1 MSTSISVV
9 ENSPTFSGNIRSRLK
24 DRTLLF
30 RYLAEINLIF
40 GAWYLH
46 WRITHSINFAALWL
60 SIPLLIAE
68 IYSYFG
74 GVMFLIGLWRP
85 IVRQVK
91 SIDRLTPPLPRSEWP
106 TVDVF
111 ITCYNEPVE
120 IVEQT
125 TRAALAIDYPPTK
138 LCVYVLDD
146 GNSPAIRAMIEQ
158 LGLEDLQSAKLQ
170 QEAERI
176 DTERSQLVARLQQ
189 LKNLAPEIPKAE
201 QFLQSFQLQV
211 NTDSNALGQ
220 VLSWFE
226 QLKPPSISQMTWIEC
241 QTALAEGF
249 GNAVDHAHRELP
261 PETPIDIEVA
271 IFSQAIEIRVWDSGS
286 AFDFEQQLQQLSDEP
301 DEIDEL
307 TERGRGLKIM
317 QQISDYLSHTR
328 TSDNRN
334 CLLIVKSYSP
344 VSASDGTETINAVTG
359 YLQSFQKLILL
370 VNPNYRKVSDCLTSE
385 RRSLEKA
392 IYQKELE
399 LSELVRCRYIA
410 RPKPEGKPHHAKAGN
425 INYAIFSGETSGD
438 FIVTLDADH
447 IPKPEFIKRVLPY
460 FYTYNLNTGKYESS
474 QIAFVQ
480 TPQAF
485 YNIPPGDPFGH
496 QAHLFYGPIQQ
507 GKDGMNSAFYTGTNA
522 VLRREA
528 LISVGLQNFSDE
540 FAKDEKRLDEFE
552 LVGGVSS
559 NSITEDMNTA
569 MRLHS
574 AGWKSVYHD
583 EELAEGLAPNDLSS
597 TLKQRLRWAQGTIQV
612 LLRENP
618 FTKPGLS
625 FWQQLQYFQT
635 MYSYFSGFFTVVWIA
650 CPIIYFFTGIIPVRS
665 YGPDFALHFIPAFI
679 LNRLTFIAASW
690 GIPAGELWRSEQ
702 YAIALFPLFIQAV
715 WSVFTGRP
723 IKFQVTPKQRQ
734 SGVYLRLVWPQLTVC
749 ALTILGIAWCIC
761 RFLIGDLE
769 NPWLYLLNGAWAIYN
784 LSLLGVIIKA
794 ALWQPKG
801 LNS

>member
-1 MSTSISVV
+1 MTISPSISVV

-74 GVMFLIGLWRP
+74 GVMFLLGLWRP
-85 IVRQVK
+85 IVRRVK
-91 SIDRLTPPLPRSEWP
+91 SLNQMTPPLPRSEWP
-106 TVDVF
+106 SVDVF

-120 IVEQT
+120 IVQET
-125 TRAALAIDYPPTK
+125 TRAALAMDYPTTK

-146 GNSPAIRAMIEQ
+146 GNSPELRAMTER
-158 LGLEDLQSAKLQ
+158 LGLDDLQSPLLQ

-176 DTERSQLVARLQQ
+176 NKERSQLVTRLRQ
-189 LKNLAPEIPKAE
+189 LENLTPEVPKAE
-201 QFLQSFQLQV
+201 ELLQSFQLQV
-211 NTDSNALGQ
+211 HTQPKDLSE

-226 QLKPPSISQMTWIEC
+226 TLRQPSIPPKVWIEC
-241 QTALAEGF
+241 QTVLAEGF
-249 GNAVDHAHRELP
+249 DNAVRHAHKGLS
-261 PETPIDIEVA
+261 PETPIDIEA
-271 IFSQAIEIRVWDSGS
+271 TIFTQSIELRIWDYGRD
-286 AFDFEQQLQQLSDEP
+286 FDFEGHLQQLP
-301 DEIDEL
+301 DEVDEMA
-307 TERGRGLKIM
+307 EGGRGVGIM
-317 QQISDYLSHTR
+317 QRIADYLSYTR
-328 TSDNRN
+328 TPDNRN
-334 CLLIVKSYSP
+334 CLLIIKSYSK
-344 VSASDGTETINAVTG
+344 VTDSNTTGRLEAVIG
-359 YLQSFQKLILL
+359 GLQSFRQLILL
-370 VNPNYRKVSDCLTSE
+370 LNPKHHAVSDYLASE
-385 RRSLEKA
+385 RRNLEKA

-399 LSELVRCRYIA
+399 LSELARCCYIA
-410 RPKPEGKPHHAKAGN
+410 RPKPKGKPHHAKAGN
-425 INYAIFSGETSGD
+425 INYAIFSGETAGD
-438 FIVTLDADH
+438 FILTLDADH
-447 IPKPEFIKRVLPY
+447 IPKSHFLQRALPY
-460 FYTYNLNTGKYESS
+460 FYTYNFQTGKYDSN

-485 YNIPPGDPFGH
+485 YNIPTGDPFGH

-528 LISVGLQNFSDE
+528 LINVGLQNFSDE
-540 FAKDEKRLDEFE
+540 FSKDEKRLDEFD

-574 AGWKSVYHD
+574 AGWKSVYHH
-583 EELAEGLAPNDLSS
+583 EELSEGLAPDDLSS
-597 TLKQRLRWAQGTIQV
+597 TLKQKLRWAQGTIQV

-618 FTKPGLS
+618 LTKTGLT

-635 MYSYFSGFFTVVWIA
+635 MYSYFSGFATLVFIA
-650 CPIIYFFTGIIPVRS
+650 CPIIYFFTGIIPVHA
-665 YGPDFALHFIPAFI
+665 YGADFALHFIPTFI
-679 LNRLTFIAASW
+679 LNRLTFMAASW
-690 GIPAGELWRSEQ
+690 GVPAGELWRSEQ

-734 SGVYLRLVWPQLTVC
+734 SGIYLRLVWPQLTIV
-749 ALTILGIAWCIC
+749 ALTLLGMLWCVY
-761 RFLIGDLE
+761 RFATGNLE
-769 NPWLYLLNGAWAIYN
+769 NPSLYLLNAAWAVYN
-784 LSLLGVIIKA
+784 LSLFWVIIRA
-794 ALWQPKG
+794 AVWQPK
-801 LNS
+801 S

>member
-1 MSTSISVV
+1 MMTPISVV
-9 ENSPTFSGNIRSRLK
+9 ENSPTFSGNIRSRLR

-46 WRITHSINFAALWL
+46 WRITHSVNFAALWL
-60 SIPLLIAE
+60 SIPLLLAE

-85 IVRQVK
+85 IVRKVK
-91 SIDRLTPPLPRSEWP
+91 SLNQLTPPLPCSEWP

-111 ITCYNEPVE
+111 ITCYNEPIE
-120 IVEQT
+120 MVEQT
-125 TRAALAIDYPPTK
+125 TKAALAIDYPTTK

-146 GNSPAIRAMIEQ
+146 GNSLALRGMTER
-158 LGLEDLQSAKLQ
+158 LGLEDLQSPLLQ

-176 DTERSQLVARLQQ
+176 NRERSQLVTRLHQIE
-189 LKNLAPEIPKAE
+189 NLAAEVPKAE

-211 NTDSNALGQ
+211 HTEPKDLSH
-220 VLSWFE
+220 VLSWFD
-226 QLKPPSISQMTWIEC
+226 QLRQPTIPSNIWLEC

-249 GNAVDHAHRELP
+249 DNAVRHAHQGLP
-261 PETPIDIEVA
+261 PETPIDIEVT
-271 IFSQAIEIRVWDSGS
+271 IFTQTIEIRVWDRGS
-286 AFDFEQQLQQLSDEP
+286 DFDFEEHLQQMPNEVDETA
-301 DEIDEL
+301 ES
-307 TERGRGLKIM
+307 GRGVGIM
-317 QQISDYLSHTR
+317 QKIADYLSYTR
-328 TSDNRN
+328 SPDHRN
-334 CLLIVKSYSP
+334 CLLISKSYSP
-344 VSASDGTETINAVTG
+344 ISTSDSTGTLGTVVG
-359 YLQSFQKLILL
+359 YLQGFRQLILL
-370 VNPNYRKVSDCLTSE
+370 LNPKHHKVSDYLATE
-385 RRSLEKA
+385 QRILEKA

-399 LSELVRCRYIA
+399 LSELARCRYIA
-410 RPKPEGKPHHAKAGN
+410 RPKPKDKPHHAKAGN

-438 FIVTLDADH
+438 FILTLDADH
-447 IPKPEFIKRVLPY
+447 IPKPEFLKRVLPY
-460 FYTYNLNTGKYESS
+460 FHTYNLSTGKYESN

-485 YNIPPGDPFGH
+485 YNIPSGDPFGH

-528 LISVGLQNFSDE
+528 LISVGLQNFSEE
-540 FAKDEKRLDEFE
+540 FSKDEKRLDEFD

-569 MRLHS
+569 MRLHA
-574 AGWKSVYHD
+574 AGWKSVYHH
-583 EELAEGLAPNDLSS
+583 EELSEGLAPDDLSS
-597 TLKQRLRWAQGTIQV
+597 TLKQKLRWAQGTIQV

-618 FTKPGLS
+618 LAKSGLT

-635 MYSYFSGFFTVVWIA
+635 MYSYFSGFATVVFIA
-650 CPIIYFFTGIIPVRS
+650 CPIIYFFTGVIPVRA
-665 YGPDFALHFIPAFI
+665 YGSDFALHFVPAFI

-690 GIPAGELWRSEQ
+690 GIPARELWRSEQ

-715 WSVFTGRP
+715 WSVFTGRS

-734 SGVYLRLVWPQLTVC
+734 SGIYLQLVLPQLTIF
-749 ALTILGIAWCIC
+749 ALTILGMIWCIY
-761 RFLIGDLE
+761 RFATGTLE
-769 NPWLYLLNGAWAIYN
+769 NPWLYLLNAAWAIYN
-784 LSLLGVIIKA
+784 LSLFWVIIQA
-794 ALWQPKG
+794 AIWQPK
-801 LNS
+801 SVS